1 MMYTEIYVYF
11 IHPFVHVTLLYGLRM
26 RDIRSWT
33 GTLLLRAVCQVIVSP
48 ENSVLNHIYS
58 DYSRDKVIKK
68 CSRRV

>member
-1 MMYTEIYVYF
+1 MLHF
-11 IHPFVHVTLLYGLRM
+11 LDGLRI

-58 DYSRDKVIKK
+58 DYSRHKVIKMD
-68 CSRRV
+68 SRRV